1 MQSPTDRRIRVMR
14 IIARMNVGGPARQV
28 SGLSRHLDPARFE
41 QRLYTGQVA
50 EGEADHLTLSA
61 PDVHAEVVSGLG
73 RTVRP
78 LDDLSAL
85 TRLVAEMRRFRPHI
99 VHTHTAKAG
108 ALGRTAA
115 VLARVPAV
123 VHTYHGH
130 LLHGCFSK
138 RTTRLIVG
146 VEKLLARATDR
157 LLTVGDRVGAD
168 LVAAGIG
175 RQAQYTVMPPGTSV
189 GTPPSGH
196 EARKLLGL
204 PEDAPVVSYVGRVAA
219 IKRPDRL
226 LAVARIV
233 LAARPETLFV
243 ICGDGEAMDVLRAA
257 EAELGGALRL
267 VGWRSDVETVYAASD
282 VTLLASDSE
291 GMPLSLIE
299 AGMVGV
305 PAVATRV
312 GSTAEVV
319 EDGRTGLL
327 AKTDADELARH
338 VLRLLDD
345 ADLRQAM
352 GEAAVERMNRRF
364 GVPRLV
370 ADTEA
375 LYAEIARAHG
385 WWADPGAARGP
396 AAAR

>member
-1 MQSPTDRRIRVMR
+1 MR

-28 SGLSRHLDPARFE
+28 SGLSRNLDPARFE
-41 QRLYTGQVA
+41 QRLYTGHVA

-61 PDVHAEVVSGLG
+61 PDVKAKVIRGLG

-78 LDDLSAL
+78 LDDMAAL
-85 TRLVAEMRRFRPHI
+85 ARLVAEMRRFRPHI

-108 ALGRTAA
+108 ALGRMAA
-115 VLARVPAV
+115 VLTRVPAV

-130 LLHGCFSK
+130 LLHGAFSR
-138 RTTRLIVG
+138 RTTGLVVG
-146 VEKLLARATDR
+146 VEKVLAMATDR
-157 LLTVGDRVGAD
+157 LLTVGARVRND
-168 LVAAGIG
+168 LIAAGIG
-175 RQAQYTVMPPGTSV
+175 RPAQYVVMPPGTAV
-189 GTPPSGH
+189 GTPPTGP
-196 EARKLLGL
+196 EARRLLGL
-204 PEDAPVVSYVGRVAA
+204 AEDVPVVSYVGRVTA

-226 LAVARIV
+226 LAVARTV
-233 LAARPETLFV
+233 LAARPDTVFV
-243 ICGDGEAMDVLRAA
+243 VCGEGDLMDVLRAA
-257 EAELGGALRL
+257 QAEFGEALRL

-282 VTLLASDSE
+282 VTVLASDSE

-312 GSTAEVV
+312 GSVAEVV
-319 EDGRTGLL
+319 DDDETGLL
-327 AKTDADELARH
+327 AEPDADELARH

-345 ADLRQAM
+345 DALRQAM
-352 GEAAVERMNRRF
+352 GKAAVDRMTQRF

-375 LYAEIARAHG
+375 LYTDLARAHG
-385 WWADPGAARGP
+385 WWNGPSSAHGP

>member
-1 MQSPTDRRIRVMR
+1 MRSPADGKIRIMR

-41 QRLYTGQVA
+41 QRLYTGHVA
-50 EGEADHLTLSA
+50 AGEADHLALSA
-61 PDVHAEVVSGLG
+61 PDIKTWVVRGLG
-73 RTVRP
+73 RSVRP
-78 LDDLSAL
+78 LDDLAAL
-85 TRLVAEMRRFRPHI
+85 AQLHTEMRRFRPHI

-115 VLARVPAV
+115 MLARVPAV

-130 LLHGCFSK
+130 LLHGSFSA
-138 RTTRLIVG
+138 RTTRLVVG
-146 VEKLLARATDR
+146 VEKILARSADR
-157 LLTVGDRVGAD
+157 LLTVGARVRDD
-168 LVAAGIG
+168 LIAAGIG
-175 RQAQYTVMPPGTSV
+175 RPGQYIVMPPGTSV
-189 GTPPSGH
+189 GPPPAVA
-196 EARKLLGL
+196 EARRMLGL
-204 PEDAPVVSYVGRVAA
+204 PADALVVSYVGRVTA

-226 LAVARIV
+226 LAVFRSV
-233 LAARPETLFV
+233 LAARPRTRFV
-243 ICGDGEAMDVLRAA
+243 VCGEGDMLNVVRAA
-257 EAELGGALRL
+257 EAEFAGALSL

-299 AGMVGV
+299 AGMVGI

-312 GSTAEVV
+312 GSVAEVV
-319 EDGRTGLL
+319 NDGSTGLL
-327 AKTDADELARH
+327 SGTDADELAGH

-345 ADLRQAM
+345 GELRRTM
-352 GEAAVERMNRRF
+352 GEAAREWVTHRF

-375 LYAEIARAHG
+375 VYTEIARAHG
-385 WWADPGAARGP
+385 W
-396 AAAR
+396 